1 VNSFEQL
8 GLSAPL
14 LKGIFE
20 GLKFSK
26 PSRIQETALPMIV
39 SGSNLVAQSQS
50 GTGKTAAFVLGMLS
64 KVDLNLK
71 SPQAI
76 CVANSSLLA
85 RQTSIVVQQMGQY
98 MNGMEIYLAVAE
110 DKAKMGDR
118 KPNSKTPI
126 RAQIVVGTPGTIIN
140 LLKSKRINSN
150 NIKIFVLDEADKL
163 LELHGLADQTI
174 QLREKLGPN
183 IQILFFSA
191 TFNDNVLNL
200 AKQLLGGRPHN
211 SIRLKS
217 SELAIKKI
225 KQFYIDCKTEA
236 NKIAILADIYSFL
249 QITQSIIFC
258 NRKSTV
264 KDIQIALENLGFSV
278 TIMSG
283 DVDMQSRDRIM
294 DSFYKGETKVL
305 IASDIASRGID
316 NLQVTLV
323 INFDIPVL
331 PDPIRHSPSLDP
343 DSVTYY
349 HRIGRAGRFG
359 REGVAINLIHDAL
372 SKKQMLQ
379 CVGEIGASIVEWE
392 KDVEELEPMLRAIT
406 FE

>member
-1 VNSFEQL
+1 
-8 GLSAPL
+8 
-14 LKGIFE
+14 
-20 GLKFSK
+20 
-26 PSRIQETALPMIV
+26 MIV